1 MGLDMYLQAKKYI
14 NVYDY
19 DASEQ
24 QDQLVVSPKWKE
36 IIAAAD
42 MTDIAAEETGVSVE
56 VNVAYWR
63 KNNAV
68 HKWFVDNLNDGEDD
82 CQEYYVPRGHLQE
95 LRNLCK
101 QAINTQDAS
110 LLPTASGFFFGSTD
124 TDEYYWDKIKDTV
137 KKLDRVLSLP
147 ENLRFYYQASW

>member
-1 MGLDMYLQAKKYI
+1 VGLDMYLQARKYI

-19 DASEQ
+19 NASEQ
-24 QDQLVVSPKWKE
+24 QNQLVISPKWKE

-68 HKWFVDNLNDGEDD
+68 HKWFVDNLNNGEDD
-82 CQEYYVPRGHLQE
+82 CQEYYVSRGHLQE

-101 QAINTQDAS
+101 QAINTKDAN

>member
-1 MGLDMYLQAKKYI
+1 VGLDMYLQARKYI

-24 QDQLVVSPKWKE
+24 QDQLVVNPKWKE

-42 MTDIAAEETGVSVE
+42 MTDIAAEETGVSIE

-68 HKWFVDNLNDGEDD
+68 HKV
-82 CQEYYVPRGHLQE
+82 CRYP
-95 LRNLCK
+95 K
-101 QAINTQDAS
+101 Q
-110 LLPTASGFFFGSTD
+110 
-124 TDEYYWDKIKDTV
+124 W
-137 KKLDRVLSLP
+137 
-147 ENLRFYYQASW
+147 